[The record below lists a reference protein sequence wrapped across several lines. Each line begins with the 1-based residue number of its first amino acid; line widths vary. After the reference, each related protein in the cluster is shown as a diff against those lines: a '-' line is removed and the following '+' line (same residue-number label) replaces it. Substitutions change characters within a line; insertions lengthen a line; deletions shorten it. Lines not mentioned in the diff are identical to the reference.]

1 MSKCVVKQRLLD
13 QFVQNWQTSLSDSSK
28 ALNCRIF
35 KTKFE
40 FKEYFKILNIGDAIR
55 LCWFRTTNQNLP
67 IETGRW
73 RNIDRGNRY
82 CNLCNCQKLGDEYH
96 YVLECSSL
104 NDKRKQL
111 LPKYFMKDIML
122 SNSLNFY
129 LPKNNR
135 CYENYVYLSNISI
148 RSFVLLAYPLL
159 FLNLCIFCKKS
170 CYVIIMLLFFSV
182 PLYLA
187 VWE

>member
-1 MSKCVVKQRLLD
+1 MRNTNHTENKQWST
-13 QFVQNWQTSLSDSSK
+13 QHNTTQNTKHWATQTTLKTNNDLQNTTQNTKHWATQTTLKTNNDLQNTKHWATQTPLK
-28 ALNCRIF
+28 AN
-35 KTKFE
+35 
-40 FKEYFKILNIGDAIR
+40 
-55 LCWFRTTNQNLP
+55 
-67 IETGRW
+67 
-73 RNIDRGNRY
+73 
-82 CNLCNCQKLGDEYH
+82 
-96 YVLECSSL
+96 
-104 NDKRKQL
+104 ND
-111 LPKYFMKDIML
+111 
-122 SNSLNFY
+122 

-135 CYENYVYLSNISI
+135 CYEIYVYLSNISI